1 MKLLIKQRVF
11 SWTDSFDV
19 YDENENVKYIV
30 EAKFAA
36 LGHQLCVFNQSKKII
51 GMIHQK
57 ILSFRPAFEIEV
69 RGKTLGTIK
78 KKFSLP
84 TPKYEIDYKG
94 WYVEGMDL
102 GRGYYVF
109 SGSDIVI
116 QITKELFDWGDT
128 YVLDFNDPA
137 DELDGLLLVIAI
149 DAANCRHRLHHRLH
163 HI

>member
-1 MKLLIKQRVF
+1 MKLLIKQHIF
-11 SWTDSFDV
+11 SWVDSYDV
-19 YDENENVKYIV
+19 YDENENIKYTV
-30 EAKFAA
+30 EAKFAT

-51 GMIHQK
+51 GIIHQK
-57 ILSFRPAFEIEV
+57 ILSFHPAFNIEV
-69 RGKTLGTIK
+69 GGKILGTIK

-116 QITKELFDWGDT
+116 QITKDQFHLRDT

-149 DAANCRHRLHHRLH
+149 DAANCRYRLFHN
-163 HI
+163 

>member
-11 SWTDSFDV
+11 SWTDSYDV
-19 YDENENVKYIV
+19 YDEDEDIKYIV
-30 EAKFAA
+30 EAKFAT
-36 LGHQLCVFNQSKKII
+36 LGHQLYVFNQSKKII
-51 GMIHQK
+51 GIIHQK

-69 RGKTLGTIK
+69 KGKILGTIK
-78 KKFSLP
+78 KKFSLL
-84 TPKYEIDYKG
+84 TPEYEIDYRG
-94 WYVEGMDL
+94 WHVVGMDL

-149 DAANCRHRLHHRLH
+149 DATNCRHRLHHRLH

>member
-1 MKLLIKQRVF
+1 MV
-11 SWTDSFDV
+11 
-19 YDENENVKYIV
+19 
-30 EAKFAA
+30 
-36 LGHQLCVFNQSKKII
+36 
-51 GMIHQK
+51 
-57 ILSFRPAFEIEV
+57 
-69 RGKTLGTIK
+69 
-78 KKFSLP
+78 
-84 TPKYEIDYKG
+84 
-94 WYVEGMDL
+94 GMDL